1 MIDRARQHD
10 EDAIAVLYQRALPT
24 VYRYVFARVGRPEL
38 VDDIV
43 AEVFLAM
50 VEGIKDLRADYEAGF
65 FAWLL
70 RIAQAKIAR
79 ALQQATKTQ
88 TLHTSLPENQEDALY
103 AELAA
108 LGTANDPAAVHEWRE
123 AVAELGAALGT
134 LSIDQQT
141 VVVGRF
147 LEGHSIE
154 DLARALDKQPGA
166 IRALQFRALGT
177 LAERLGF
184 TRAPR
189 RGSRGGRE

>member
-1 MIDRARQHD
+1 M
-10 EDAIAVLYQRALPT
+10 YQRALPT
-24 VYRYVFARVGRPEL
+24 VFRYVYARVGRPEL
-38 VDDIV
+38 VEDIV

-70 RIAQAKIAR
+70 RITQAKIAR
-79 ALQQATKTQ
+79 ALQHVTTAQTHQAP
-88 TLHTSLPENQEDALY
+88 LPENQEDPMY

-108 LGTANDPAAVHEWRE
+108 TGVANDPAAVHEWRE
-123 AVAELGAALGT
+123 AVAELGMALGS
-134 LSIDQQT
+134 LNIEQQT

-147 LEGHSIE
+147 LAGYSIE
-154 DLARALDKQPGA
+154 DLARALEKQPGA

-184 TRAPR
+184 TREPR
-189 RGSRGGRE
+189 RGSKGGRA